1 LSDKQITD
9 LLTKG
14 KTGIIK
20 GFKNKGGKSFDTAL
34 KFDADYQV
42 FFDFLEREKV
52 VILSIIYIQV
62 VMSLKKEKNF
72 ETLID
77 NVYQTHCILQ
87 KNAAKAIDYNLTVR
101 NWFIG
106 CYIVEFEQ
114 NGEDRAKY
122 GAGLL
127 EAMANRLKNK
137 GLKGLH
143 RRALNTC
150 RIFYQTYPQ
159 IWLTLSAELHNNQ
172 IISELPIPVEYLNIW
187 LTTSAKSD
195 LPPELLLTRLT
206 YSHFIELIRVEDEL
220 QRLFYEVEAIKNNWN
235 VRELRRAINTAL
247 VIRTMVSINKDAV
260 IAKIKNLKPVT
271 TAEIIRNPYVLDFL
285 DLKEKSEYTETD
297 IEHQILNH
305 LQEFLIELGTG
316 FCFEAR
322 QKRITFNNKHYR
334 IDLVFYHK
342 ILKCNVL
349 IDLKL
354 NEYDY
359 ADAGQM
365 NLYLNYYKENE
376 MSEGDNPP
384 VGIILCSDKDDTLVR
399 YSTAGMDDQMFVSKY
414 LLKLPEKK
422 VLENF
427 IKREL
432 NQ

>member
-1 LSDKQITD
+1 
-9 LLTKG
+9 
-14 KTGIIK
+14 
-20 GFKNKGGKSFDTAL
+20 
-34 KFDADYQV
+34 V
-42 FFDFLEREKV
+42 
-52 VILSIIYIQV
+52 
-62 VMSLKKEKNF
+62 SLKKKNNF

-87 KNAAKAIDYNLTVR
+87 GNAAKAVDYNLTVR

-127 EAMANRLKNK
+127 DEIAKVLKNK

-159 IWLTLSAELHNNQ
+159 IWLTLSAELQNNQ
-172 IISELPIPVEYLNIW
+172 IINSLPIPVEYLNIW
-187 LTTSAKSD
+187 LTTSAKSVNETN
-195 LPPELLLTRLT
+195 LSPELLLSRLT

-235 VRELRRAINTAL
+235 VRELRRAINTSL
-247 VIRTMVSINKDAV
+247 SFRTVMSVNKEAV
-260 IAKIKNLKPVT
+260 IAKIKNLKPAT
-271 TAEIIRNPYVLDFL
+271 NAEVIRNPYVLEFL
-285 DLKEKSEYTETD
+285 DLKEQTEYSESDLEQ
-297 IEHQILNH
+297 QILTH
-305 LQEFLIELGTG
+305 LQEFLIEMGTG

-365 NLYLNYYKENE
+365 NLYLNYYKDNE

-384 VGIILCSDKDDTLVR
+384 IGIILCSDKDDTLVR
-399 YSTAGMDDQMFVSKY
+399 YSTSGMDEHLFVSKY
-414 LLKLPEKK
+414 LLQLPEKK
-422 VLENF
+422 ILENF
-427 IKREL
+427 MKREL